1 MLISKWSP
9 PEGGTGL
16 GGNTAE
22 TLLPVTYITMRRGG
36 GVGVSRVGELLFAK
50 NKKKIF
56 QIHYI

>member
-36 GVGVSRVGELLFAK
+36 GGGRGKQSWGAPIC
-50 NKKKIF
+50 KK
-56 QIHYI
+56 